1 MNPFF
6 YDILFR
12 RYCLEIHKDISDSS
26 FALNP
31 SPQCISIFTFTLC
44 ICL

>member
-6 YDILFR
+6 CVILFR
-12 RYCLEIHKDISDSS
+12 KYCLEMPRDISDSS
-26 FALNP
+26 FALNA